1 MTHYFEGG
9 RGMSWKYVFDMY
21 QTMDIAYAIMMVRK
35 TWYRFFV
42 LGDGNVYFCK
52 NGEAYETGLTIEE
65 LF

>member
-1 MTHYFEGG
+1 
-9 RGMSWKYVFDMY
+9 MSWRYVFDMY
-21 QTMDIAYAIMMVRK
+21 QTMDIAYVIIIVRK

-42 LGDGNVYFCK
+42 LGDGNVYFYK

>member
-1 MTHYFEGG
+1 
-9 RGMSWKYVFDMY
+9 MSERYVFDMY
-21 QTMDIAYAIMMVRK
+21 QTMDIAYAIIMVRK

-42 LGDGNVYFCK
+42 LGDGNVYFYK